1 MKIQELI
8 CICLFFFL
16 AACNSTDEKKVR
28 IETSPIKDL
37 KIENHV
43 IPESDILNL
52 KSYYLST
59 YYHDS
64 IDWLYGY
71 NSKLHALDC
80 FNLKNGEATQIS
92 FKTEGTSSVIRPI
105 TGLFICSQD
114 SIWVV
119 DATQNAIL
127 LNRNGEVLK
136 KIELPL
142 GLSSGQSVM
151 VERNYAISTT
161 DLYYDRSRCSLL
173 FGIRNADT
181 NPVSFEVR
189 EIFLSDS
196 VPQIIYPL
204 HLSVDVPE
212 VGNGEYANMDRP
224 NITFT
229 PDKIIY
235 NYPVESHIYVMDRM
249 SKETKVYEAYSSYCK
264 NKADKCE
271 SRKDYA
277 KWEKHGVVNSHF
289 NEVRYLPDRDMY
301 IRLQVKEETYDTS
314 KRLGEI
320 LSGRKFYLTVLDNHF
335 SVIGESELASKRYSL
350 LTGWCT
356 TSDALLLYVDN
367 PLSGGEKKENVEY
380 DRLSW

>member
-235 NYPVESHIYVMDRM
+235 NYPVESHVYVMDRA
-249 SKETKVYEAYSSYCK
+249 SGKTRVFEANSNFTRNHVAACDWKTYADCERHRVENPHFYEL
-264 NKADKCE
+264 
-271 SRKDYA
+271 
-277 KWEKHGVVNSHF
+277 
-289 NEVRYLPDRDMY
+289 RYLPDKDMY
-301 IRLQVKEETYDTS
+301 IRLHVDGQEFDATKD
-314 KRLGEI
+314 LGEM
-320 LSGRKFYLTVLDNHF
+320 LARKKLYLTVFDNRF
-335 SVIGESELASKRYSL
+335 SVVGESELPSRRYDL
-350 LTGWCT
+350 FTGWIT
-356 TSDALLLYVDN
+356 TSDALLLFVNN
-367 PLSGGEKKENVEY
+367 PLLEEEKGEYLEY
-380 DRLSW
+380 DRIEW